1 MSKTVL
7 LIEDDLFI
15 RDLYQR
21 QLDLAGYQTT
31 ASATALDALQK
42 AGQQQFD
49 IILLDI
55 MLPDMNGIDVLKKLQ
70 ENPATKAMPVVM
82 LSNMGQDDII
92 NEAKHLGAKKYLIK
106 SLLTPDQILLEI
118 EDVLAAAVPP
128 TTPSS

>member
-1 MSKTVL
+1 MARTVL

-21 QLDLAGYQTT
+21 QLELAGYQTV
-31 ASATALDALQK
+31 ACATALDALQK

-70 ENPATKAMPVVM
+70 ENPATKTMPVVM

-118 EDVLAAAVPP
+118 EDVLSSP
-128 TTPSS
+128 TPATPQA